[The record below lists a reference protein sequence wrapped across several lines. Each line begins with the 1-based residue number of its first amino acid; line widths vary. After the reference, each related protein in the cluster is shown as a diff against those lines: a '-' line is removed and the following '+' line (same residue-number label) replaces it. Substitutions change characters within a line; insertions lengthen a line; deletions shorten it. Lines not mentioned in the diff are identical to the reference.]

1 MDRIALVTGANR
13 GIGFE
18 VSRQLAKQGITVLLS
33 GRDLKSIEQAAKD
46 LREEGLNVEAIQ
58 LDLADPDQIERA
70 VRHIEAHF
78 ERLDILVNNAAVY
91 LDEGKSVFDLTVEAF
106 QRTLEINLIGP
117 LRLIQCSI
125 PLLKRSK
132 GGRIV
137 NVSSGMG
144 ALADMGGREAAYR
157 ISKTGLNALTRIM
170 AGELRGSEIK
180 VNAICPGWVRTDMG
194 GSSAPRSVEEG
205 ARWIIW
211 AATLPEDGPTGG
223 FYRDGELLEW

>member
-1 MDRIALVTGANR
+1 MGRIALVTGANR

-18 VSRQLAKQGITVLLS
+18 VSRQLAEQGIIVLLS
-33 GRDLKSIEQAAKD
+33 GRDLKSIEQATKD

-58 LDLADPDQIERA
+58 LDPANPDQIAHA
-70 VRHIEAHF
+70 VSSIEAQF
-78 ERLDILVNNAAVY
+78 ERLDILINNAAVS
-91 LDEGKSVFDLTVEAF
+91 LDDGKSVFDLTIEVF
-106 QRTLEINLIGP
+106 QATLEINLIGP
-117 LRLIQCSI
+117 LRLTQRVI
-125 PLLKRSK
+125 PLLKRSE

-144 ALADMGGREAAYR
+144 ALTNMGGREAAYR
-157 ISKTGLNALTRIM
+157 ISKTALNALTRIM
-170 AGELRGSEIK
+170 AHELRGSGIK

-205 ARWIIW
+205 ARGIVW

-223 FYRDGELLEW
+223 FYRDGKSLDW